1 MFKKLQNRKYIKEN
15 FFRAGVLTLRTL
27 KQNEKK
33 NKLNCNFT
41 KFQFFEFYLPSE

>member
-33 NKLNCNFT
+33 KNT
-41 KFQFFEFYLPSE
+41 I